1 MNLFDV
7 FLRPDLERDSDRAAI
22 THAANLLEVGEFQLL
37 QLAFYQW
44 HGREMQCTER
54 EILFRSVFLEKHT
67 PGFLRHYARNIL
79 IREEIG
85 ELRASD
91 EAYHRYDPPML
102 GGILTNSMGQFVCI
116 SALLFGVLI
125 GSLALAAVT
134 INIGGACT
142 NPFPPCLTLQD
153 LGEIPRVDSS
163 NR

>member
-44 HGREMQCTER
+44 HGREMQCTEK
-54 EILFRSVFLEKHT
+54 EILFRSVFLEKYT

-142 NPFPPCLTLQD
+142 NPFPPCLTSQD

>member
-22 THAANLLEVGEFQLL
+22 SHAANLLEVGEFQLL

-44 HGREMQCTER
+44 HGREMQCTEK
-54 EILFRSVFLEKHT
+54 EILFRSVFLEKYT

-116 SALLFGVLI
+116 AALLFGVLV

-134 INIGGACT
+134 VNIGGACT
-142 NPFPPCLTLQD
+142 NFLPPCFTLQD
-153 LGEIPRVDSS
+153 LGEIPSVDSS
-163 NR
+163 KR